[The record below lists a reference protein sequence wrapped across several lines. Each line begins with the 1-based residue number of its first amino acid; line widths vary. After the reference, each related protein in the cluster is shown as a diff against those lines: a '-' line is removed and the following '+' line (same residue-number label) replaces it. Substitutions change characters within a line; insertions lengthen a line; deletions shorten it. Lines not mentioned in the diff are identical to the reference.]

1 MKSAFYPK
9 YKSFVNSLRVFSN
22 LRYLFKTNRAF
33 FQRVLSDKWFF
44 SWQIF
49 VILFDGISPTLIA
62 WLPKKFIES
71 IESNKG
77 FGSSFIYILF
87 LALLNLGGY
96 WIHSTFHNRS
106 EILFEQAKC
115 DTKVKLFRHNFEF
128 LNSFYDVPNNRDVF
142 QRAVNYA
149 DAGGVQVY
157 NLIISFV
164 VNIIS
169 IISMILTFKVIKPW
183 VIIWLGVI
191 GVYRVFIDNKL
202 TVNSFEYNRS
212 KTRLSRERNYYSSV
226 LSSGHSHS
234 ELNITG
240 GAGFFSKKYI
250 ETTNNYITSLRNH
263 LNVVTLLKF
272 LIFVTSPI
280 QTIVLYA
287 YTGIEFIKGNITFGD
302 YTVILLSISRLELII
317 SKVIEFPTKLYPLV
331 LEAQN
336 YEEYYKIDSD
346 IEPLEAPVFEE
357 KLYEI
362 DSIVFAN
369 VSFAYPGSD
378 TLALDNV
385 SFEIRRGEFCS
396 IVGTN
401 GAGKSTIIKL
411 LMKLYVPQ
419 KGHILLNG
427 VDLNSIPRRTIWNI
441 AQMVQQSVVK
451 YSLSLRDNIAFG
463 NHLIKDSQIAEL
475 LKGFNLPENKI
486 NDLDRPV
493 TKNFDSSGIEFSGG
507 ELQKISIIRSLCRNP
522 SLLVLDEP
530 SSSLD
535 YKSEEDLYSILKQ
548 KMKERITILVSHRM
562 YVNTIADK
570 IIYIEKGQVVNIGC
584 HQEMMRIC
592 DGYRQ
597 LFIGQMEKFN
607 KQV

>member
-1 MKSAFYPK
+1 
-9 YKSFVNSLRVFSN
+9 
-22 LRYLFKTNRAF
+22 
-33 FQRVLSDKWFF
+33 
-44 SWQIF
+44 
-49 VILFDGISPTLIA
+49 
-62 WLPKKFIES
+62 
-71 IESNKG
+71 
-77 FGSSFIYILF
+77 
-87 LALLNLGGY
+87 
-96 WIHSTFHNRS
+96 
-106 EILFEQAKC
+106 
-115 DTKVKLFRHNFEF
+115 
-128 LNSFYDVPNNRDVF
+128 
-142 QRAVNYA
+142 
-149 DAGGVQVY
+149 
-157 NLIISFV
+157 
-164 VNIIS
+164 
-169 IISMILTFKVIKPW
+169 MILTFKVIKPW